1 VAGLS
6 ESYLRKGP
14 LDADKSIAETLNGQ
28 IVLILDTANGSRVQY
43 PEEAIKEGIDSVLSV
58 PITVKGQIIGVL
70 RIYTAEQRNFS
81 DDEYKLISGLAAIS
95 VMIVLMVAGHMIVD

>member
-28 IVLILDTANGSRVQY
+28 IVLILDTANDSRVQ
-43 PEEAIKEGIDSVLSV
+43 
-58 PITVKGQIIGVL
+58 
-70 RIYTAEQRNFS
+70 
-81 DDEYKLISGLAAIS
+81 
-95 VMIVLMVAGHMIVD
+95 

>member
-1 VAGLS
+1 MAGLS

-28 IVLILDTANGSRVQY
+28 I
-43 PEEAIKEGIDSVLSV
+43 ID
-58 PITVKGQIIGVL
+58 VL

-95 VMIVLMVAGHMIVD
+95 VMIVLLVAGHMIVD